1 MGKVIWHEAGQD
13 DPMYKE
19 GWRRYSPHWAQEFR
33 PSKTHSP
40 SDTAGLQTNRPASGK
55 ETQPIKPTTSRRSK

>member
-1 MGKVIWHEAGQD
+1 MGKVIWHEAGPD
-13 DPMYKE
+13 DPIYKE

-40 SDTAGLQTNRPASGK
+40 SEHRHDF
-55 ETQPIKPTTSRRSK
+55 